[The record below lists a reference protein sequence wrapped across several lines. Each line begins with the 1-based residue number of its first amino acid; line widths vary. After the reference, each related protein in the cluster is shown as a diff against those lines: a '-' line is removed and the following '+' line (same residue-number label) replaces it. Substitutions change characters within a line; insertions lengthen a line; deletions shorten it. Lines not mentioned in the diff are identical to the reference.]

1 MHRGLLGGVV
11 TAVVGLAVF
20 TGGAAASGPAPPG
33 KEVINLTCVGVGPV
47 SVSVPRGNNNN
58 GAGQLVGMKGHGIPV
73 RFTST
78 VIDVTKGNTVLNT
91 DSSAVGH
98 GHAHRHQTTTTCSGV
113 VFSGPASTFFGNGP
127 LPPGVDATDTIE
139 VDIVVDVIA
148 KL

>member
-1 MHRGLLGGVV
+1 MHRGLLCGAAI
-11 TAVVGLAVF
+11 AVMGLAVF
-20 TGGAAASGPAPPG
+20 TGGASASGPAPPG
-33 KEVINLTCVGVGPV
+33 KQVINLTCVGIGPV
-47 SVSVPRGNNNN
+47 TVSVARGNDNT
-58 GAGQLVGMKGHGIPV
+58 GAGQLVGRKGHGIPV
-73 RFTST
+73 RFTTT
-78 VIDVTKGNTVLNT
+78 VIDVTKSNTVLST

>member
-1 MHRGLLGGVV
+1 MHRGLLCGVA

-20 TGGAAASGPAPPG
+20 TGGASASGPAPPG
-33 KEVINLTCVGVGPV
+33 KDVINLTCVGIGPV
-47 SVSVPRGNNNN
+47 TVSVPRSESNN
-58 GAGQLVGMKGHGIPV
+58 GAGQLVGQKGHGIPV
-73 RFTST
+73 SFTST
-78 VIDVTKGNTVLNT
+78 VTDVTKSNTVLFT
-91 DSSAVGH
+91 DTSAVGH

-139 VDIVVDVIA
+139 VSIVVEVIV

>member
-1 MHRGLLGGVV
+1 MHRGLICGVAA
-11 TAVVGLAVF
+11 AVVGLAVF
-20 TGGAAASGPAPPG
+20 TGGASASGPAPPG
-33 KEVINLTCVGVGPV
+33 KDVIDLTCVGIGPV
-47 SVSVPRGNNNN
+47 TVSVPRSSRNN
-58 GAGQLVGMKGHGIPV
+58 GAGQLVGRKGHGIPV

-78 VIDVTKGNTVLNT
+78 VTDVTKSTVLNT

-98 GHAHRHQTTTTCSGV
+98 GRAHRHQTTTTCSGV
-113 VFSGPASTFFGNGP
+113 VFSGPASAFFGKGP